1 METPSVRTTI
11 YLAAGIG
18 IILSIFSGL
27 ELVFTSLSQICSFNG
42 FFSCAA
48 VSQSSYSYFLYLP
61 AWLWG
66 FGGFVVIIGLAAFAE
81 RYPYDPRWPWALLV
95 ITTLGSLLSFY
106 FLYLELAVIGAF
118 CVVCS
123 SSYVMGFICWFGA
136 MSLVNRT
143 HEKDPGDSE
152 A

>member
-1 METPSVRTTI
+1 METRTIRTVI

-27 ELVFTSLSQICSFNG
+27 ELVFTSLTQLCSFSG

-61 AWLWG
+61 DWLWG
-66 FGGFVVIIGLAAFAE
+66 LGGFIIFIALAALAE
-81 RYPYDPRWPWALLV
+81 RYPYDPRWAWALLGMTSIGAV
-95 ITTLGSLLSFY
+95 LTFY
-106 FLYLELAVIGAF
+106 FLYIQLAVIGAF
-118 CVVCS
+118 CIICT
-123 SSYVMGFICWFGA
+123 SSYVMGWICWFGA
-136 MSLVNRT
+136 MGLVDRT
-143 HEKDPGDSE
+143 HEREPTDSD